1 MDFLSLL
8 RHHDNMHLNRAEH
21 HCQAPLSSKTGLKF
35 GRGEIHIFSWEPWL
49 PCYELHRLNLEG
61 LHYILVAVLCFV
73 LSKRFSAGGGGYQLS
88 CCVSYMSFLQSALV
102 LSCAWCLYIK
112 PAVGILA

>member
-8 RHHDNMHLNRAEH
+8 RHHDDMHPNGAKH

-35 GRGEIHIFSWEPWL
+35 GRGEIHTFSWEPWL
-49 PCYELHRLNLEG
+49 PCCALRLLNLEG
-61 LHYILVAVLCFV
+61 LHYILVAILCFV
-73 LSKRFSAGGGGYQLS
+73 LSKIFSATGGGYQLS
-88 CCVSYMSFLQSALV
+88 CCVSYMSLLQSALV

-112 PAVGILA
+112 PAVGILV